1 MRRLALQK
9 SLSVNAAALIIGT
22 IATNAFGLAF
32 WAVATHVR
40 DTEIVGRAAA
50 GIAALTLL
58 ATVSQLNLTNVFI
71 RLLPAAGRWSRYLIV
86 RGYLAVL
93 ALATLIA
100 TVYAATGLSANVLA
114 GDWTA
119 RVMFV
124 IAVDVLAIFALQD
137 AVLTA
142 LRLTPFVPLENISSA
157 LLRLGLIPVLI
168 ILPSANGLVLAW
180 VTPAALAVIV
190 VNRLLFARALP
201 PLAHKEGSLPDRRRL
216 LSFTA
221 GEYVQSIFA
230 TATAQLLPL
239 IIIWR
244 LGPTAAAYFTLPW
257 LILMGITLLLWNVA
271 SSFVVEVASNRG
283 HPEALLRRSLMF
295 WGAIVLGA
303 FLICV
308 LGARPLLEI
317 AGANYAAHGE
327 TLLRLLGLSVP
338 FTALGAICGTLLW
351 LEQRVWL
358 LAACQAA
365 AATALLV
372 ASFVLVPRFGLPAV
386 GLAMITTQAL
396 VAAGLAPL
404 AIRRVRSRKLLVAR

>member
-1 MRRLALQK
+1 MRRLRLQK
-9 SLSVNAAALIIGT
+9 SLSVNAAALITAT

-40 DTEIVGRAAA
+40 STEVVGRAAA
-50 GIAALTLL
+50 GVAALTLL

-100 TVYAATGLSANVLA
+100 AVYAATGLSGQVLA
-114 GDWTA
+114 GGWPA

-142 LRLTPFVPLENISSA
+142 LRLTPFVPVENISSA
-157 LLRLGLIPVLI
+157 LLRLALIPVLI
-168 ILPSANGLVLAW
+168 VLPSANGLVLAW

-201 PLAHKEGSLPDRRRL
+201 ALAHSEGSLPHRRRL

-230 TATAQLLPL
+230 TATAQLMPL

-257 LILMGITLLLWNVA
+257 LILGGISLLLWNVA

-283 HPEALLRRSLMF
+283 DPEALLRRSLMF

-303 FLICV
+303 FLVCV
-308 LGARPLLEI
+308 LGARPLLEV
-317 AGANYAAHGE
+317 AGGNYATHGE

-338 FTALGAICGTLLW
+338 FTALGAVCGTLLW

-358 LAACQAA
+358 LAACQVA
-365 AATALLV
+365 AATTLLL
-372 ASFVLVPRFGLPAV
+372 ASFVLLPRFGLPVV
-386 GLAMITTQAL
+386 GLAMIAIQAL
-396 VAAGLAPL
+396 VAAGLTPL
-404 AIRRVRSRKLLVAR
+404 AIRRIRSRKLVVAT